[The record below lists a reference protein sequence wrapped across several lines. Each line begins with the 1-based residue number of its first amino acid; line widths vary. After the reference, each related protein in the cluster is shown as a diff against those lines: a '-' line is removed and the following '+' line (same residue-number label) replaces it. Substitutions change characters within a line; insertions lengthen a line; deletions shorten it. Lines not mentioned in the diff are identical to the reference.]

1 MKWGARFTRREFGA
15 LTAGAML
22 ARATPLDAQG
32 SVRNAQAAAEPAVR
46 RGGSSDSPPVLAI
59 AEWSYYWYGIERVL
73 MARGTL
79 LNGAQLYVEHW
90 IPSQVQH
97 PYPVVLIHGGYGQGS
112 DWLSTPDGRRGW
124 ISLFLEQGYKVYVV
138 DRPGQGRNPHHPWVH
153 GLYDAQAPTFERVA
167 QSIGV
172 TNAAHTQWPG
182 PGTAADPA
190 IAQVA
195 AAWGQPMANNEI
207 TQNLWRSR
215 GALLLEDIGPSI
227 LVTHGDGAT
236 FAWGTAQARPALVKG
251 IVAIEQPP
259 QSLQGQRLADLR
271 SIPIAIVTADASTAH
286 DPKAVDLLRQAG
298 CAVDSIALASR
309 GIRGNGPL
317 VMMEKNNREALQPI
331 LEWLRDAVEDV
342 RRGRLQAAQNQAAQ
356 NQAAQD
362 QPREAPRAARD
373 VEIARNTESMALRL
387 ADQGGFFV
395 GITRKE
401 MPYGT
406 IPQGQMFVQYMIP
419 AQQRYPYPIVM
430 VHGGGGQG
438 THMMGLGK
446 RPGWVHFFVQAG
458 YAVYWLDRPSYGRS
472 PYHPDALGPSHLPNV
487 PPYEPLLEATN
498 VFKTGQW
505 PGPGGMDDQF
515 INQFMACESGN
526 TSDEAFHS
534 DLVWPGGVELVDRI
548 GPCILHGHAFG
559 GFFSWGVADRRPALV
574 KGIVCM
580 EINGNPFERQLRWG
594 LTASPM
600 TYDPPVTDIKQFA
613 LVDRIPPPDSPRPIA
628 SPYKLQTEP
637 ARKWKN
643 LQGIPI
649 AWLTSEFGAGGS
661 PVANVEFLKQVG
673 CTVEMLRLRDYG
685 MTGNGNL
692 MLMERNNHEVFAVL
706 REWLD
711 RNVAAPRATP

>member
-1 MKWGARFTRREFGA
+1 MKWGARFTRREFGV

-22 ARATPLDAQG
+22 ARVTPLGAQ
-32 SVRNAQAAAEPAVR
+32 SASRAATTLASSGPAL
-46 RGGSSDSPPVLAI
+46 DI

-79 LNGAQLYVEHW
+79 LNGTQLYVEHW
-90 IPSQVQH
+90 IPSRVQH
-97 PYPVVLIHGGYGQGS
+97 PYAVVLIHGGYGQGS

-124 ISLFLEQGYKVYVV
+124 ASLFLEQGYKVYIV

-153 GLYDAQAPTFERVA
+153 GLYDAQAPTFDRIA
-167 QSIGV
+167 QSIGA
-172 TNAAHTQWPG
+172 TNASHTQWPG
-182 PGTAADPA
+182 PGTATDPA

-215 GALLLEDIGPSI
+215 GALLLDDIGPSI

-236 FAWGTAQARPALVKG
+236 FAWVTAQARPALVRG
-251 IVAIEQPP
+251 IVAIELPP

-271 SIPIAIVTADASTAH
+271 SAPIAIVTAEASTTH
-286 DPKAVDLLRQAG
+286 DSKAVDLLRQAG
-298 CAVDSIALASR
+298 CTVESIALASR
-309 GIRGNGPL
+309 GIRGNGPM
-317 VMMEKNNREALQPI
+317 VMMEKNNREALQPV
-331 LEWLRDAVEDV
+331 LDWLSRSVEAAVLGPVLPD
-342 RRGRLQAAQNQAAQ
+342 R
-356 NQAAQD
+356 
-362 QPREAPRAARD
+362 PRAVPQAARD
-373 VEIARNTESMALRL
+373 VEIARNTESMAVRL

-395 GITRKE
+395 GIKRKE

-419 AQQRYPYPIVM
+419 AEQRYPYPIVM

-438 THMMGLGK
+438 THMMGLGR

-505 PGPGGMDDQF
+505 PGPGGMDDPF

-613 LVDRIPPPDSPRPIA
+613 LVDRTPPPDSPRPIA
-628 SPYKLQTEP
+628 SPYKLQAEP
-637 ARKWKN
+637 ARTWKN

-673 CTVEMLRLRDYG
+673 CKVEMLRLRDHG
-685 MTGNGNL
+685 ITGNGNL
-692 MLMERNNHEVFAVL
+692 MLMEKNNHEVFAVL
-706 REWLD
+706 RDWLNK
-711 RNVAAPRATP
+711 NVASPRRT